1 MATDL
6 LTISIR
12 RKLDKG
18 DKVGTNEVRMLL
30 GMVDTLKNRVA
41 DLEKQLTTAKQQA
54 QPAEGEQS

>member
-18 DKVGTNEVRMLL
+18 DKVGTNEIRMLL

-41 DLEKQLTTAKQQA
+41 DLEKQLAALKQQA
-54 QPAEGEQS
+54 QPQEAE